1 MWRRCGPGPG
11 SRLVPELFED
21 PSANGSPRTRRYR
34 DDAGSVTADP
44 LPDWWAGATDPLV
57 YVTFGSVAA
66 RLGLFPDFYSEVLA
80 AVADLPARVLVTVG
94 EDADPQLLRPLPA
107 NVHVEVVAA
116 TAGDASRRAMVGH
129 GGFGTTLTGL
139 AFGVPMVVVPLF
151 ADQPYN
157 AARVAAVGAGIAV
170 EADRPALV
178 LAEALRRVL
187 CEDSYRHNARL
198 IADEIDA
205 LPPVS
210 QSVPFL
216 EALIG

>member
-1 MWRRCGPGPG
+1 M
-11 SRLVPELFED
+11 
-21 PSANGSPRTRRYR
+21 
-34 DDAGSVTADP
+34 
-44 LPDWWAGATDPLV
+44 
-57 YVTFGSVAA
+57 TFGSVAA

-80 AVADLPARVLVTVG
+80 AVADLPARILVTVG
-94 EDADPQLLRPLPA
+94 EDADPQLLRPRPA
-107 NVHVEVVAA
+107 NVHVERWWPQQLGMRHA
-116 TAGDASRRAMVGH
+116 DAMVGH
-129 GGFGTTLTGL
+129 GGFGTTVTGL

-187 CEDSYRHNARL
+187 CEDSYRHNAGL